1 LCIQNTNI
9 QAAMIY
15 LNIAY
20 SNHQTNQIRL
30 NINKKLHNNKIQFQN
45 VKVQR
50 VQYKKKILIVG

>member
-1 LCIQNTNI
+1 
-9 QAAMIY
+9 MIY